1 MSFFAAFTAFFAI
14 LVGQPS
20 AISDTLRDEQQR
32 LNTCLET
39 IEVDPSEAY
48 EDALAWLN
56 EGARP
61 NARYC
66 AALSLSA
73 LGYHSEAATRL
84 EELAQ
89 LKGSGTLT
97 ERAVFLTQAGNA
109 WLAAGLTDESI
120 LAFSNALKIRKSDPE
135 LYKDRAAAYLA
146 AERNVEAQ
154 QDLDEALTLNL
165 SDAEAYRMRA
175 LSYLQQDQH
184 DLALQDIEASR
195 RIEPENIDT
204 LLLRGEIRE
213 AMRKDR

>member
-1 MSFFAAFTAFFAI
+1 MSFYAAFTVFIAVF
-14 LVGQPS
+14 VGQPS
-20 AISDTLRDEQQR
+20 AITDTLRAEQQR
-32 LNTCLET
+32 LNTCLEK
-39 IEVDPSEAY
+39 IETDPSEAY

-66 AALSLSA
+66 AALGLSA
-73 LGYHSEAATRL
+73 LGYHSEAASRL
-84 EELAQ
+84 EALAQ
-89 LKGSGTLT
+89 LKGSGTLA

-120 LAFSNALKIRKSDPE
+120 LAFSNALKMRKTDPE

-146 AERNVEAQ
+146 AGRNVEALK
-154 QDLDEALTLNL
+154 DLEEALTYNPA
-165 SDAEAYRMRA
+165 DAEAYRMRA

-184 DLALQDIEASR
+184 NLALQDIETSR
-195 RIEPENIDT
+195 RYDPENIDT

-213 AMRKDR
+213 AMRTGR